1 MLHHFIFISLFGTP
15 KLDVHRRVSPVPENH
30 VIGSDDRITL
40 LNHFSCQSAVRHCNS
55 ISLYQSNIQYSRHHH
70 SIHQAGMF
78 PHARYSKTDSPN
90 QTFNTPTVIHQAGMF
105 PHSRSSKPDK
115 RHSVSNE
122 PKGPPQSRAILTMLR
137 PSWAARGSRVSVPSQ
152 HHHLTCVSE
161 HMQNPRSERF
171 ATEHVPSVAPPAAV
185 Q

>member
-1 MLHHFIFISLFGTP
+1 MLHHFIFISLFGNP

-30 VIGSDDRITL
+30 VIGSDDRITV

-55 ISLYQSNIQYSRHHH
+55 ISLYQSNIQYNHHHH
-70 SIHQAGMF
+70 S
-78 PHARYSKTDSPN
+78 
-90 QTFNTPTVIHQAGMF
+90 IHQAGMF

-122 PKGPPQSRAILTMLR
+122 PKGPQQSRAILTMLR